1 MTYVGAGVFYNSGVT
16 HLTLPASI
24 TSPSQ
29 VSAGFLTGSS
39 VVKLK
44 FAGIP
49 SSYMDNNRTEF
60 SSFGGNAANLIIES
74 SDGKTYRVDMTGL
87 VTPTPEPSRPTIVP
101 AGNTVYIISV
111 ALEKSIPNNE
121 LPGQDKDTERFV
133 SLVQRAYASKP
144 ELILGIKRLND
155 EHTSGK
161 DGIGTAA
168 NIDAAFAEA
177 YSSGA

>member
-1 MTYVGAGVFYNSGVT
+1 MFYNSGVT

-87 VTPTPEPSRPTIVP
+87 VTPTIVP

-111 ALEKSIPNNE
+111 ALASSIPSSE
-121 LPGQDKDTERFV
+121 LPGQDKDTARFV
-133 SLVQRAYASKP
+133 SMV
-144 ELILGIKRLND
+144 
-155 EHTSGK
+155 
-161 DGIGTAA
+161 
-168 NIDAAFAEA
+168 
-177 YSSGA
+177 

>member
-16 HLTLPASI
+16 HLTLPATI

-29 VSAGFLTGSS
+29 VNARFLMGSS

-49 SSYMDNNRTEF
+49 SSYMDDNRTEF
-60 SSFGGNAANLIIES
+60 SSFGGNVSSLIIES

-87 VTPTPEPSRPTIVP
+87 VIPQPEPSPPSPTIVP

-111 ALEKSIPNNE
+111 ALANSIPGNE
-121 LPGQDKDTERFV
+121 LPGQDKDTARFV
-133 SLVQRAYASKP
+133 SLVQQAYADKP

-155 EHTSGK
+155 ENTSSK
-161 DGIGTAA
+161 DGIGTSA
-168 NIDAAFAEA
+168 NLDAAFTEA
-177 YSSGA
+177 